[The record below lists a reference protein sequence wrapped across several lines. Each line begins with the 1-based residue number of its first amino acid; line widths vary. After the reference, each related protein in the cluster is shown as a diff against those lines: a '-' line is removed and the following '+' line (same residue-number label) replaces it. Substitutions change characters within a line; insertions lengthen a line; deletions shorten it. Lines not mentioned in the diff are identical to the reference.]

1 MSLHPASL
9 LSPAEH
15 STNLL
20 QLLDLQIARGLIGM
34 YTPQKIY
41 SSIADLL
48 LIEQVVQTTA
58 EVVNFA
64 LGAPT
69 TSSARGR
76 TVSRTNKYSE
86 FTEFVSNVI
95 ERAEA
100 TVSDVLVSLIY
111 IQRAKPYLSV
121 QTEEWALHRVFLGAL
136 IVASKYTNDSTLK
149 NIHWAMVTSTFGK
162 RDIGRIEREFIEVLD
177 WDFAVTEADLL
188 VVRDALLHLL
198 PAQRT
203 SVASVHTETHGVS
216 PPSSP
221 VTSDSDS
228 SESSHW
234 SDDESDSD
242 SHSTPATSPGPFTPS
257 HAIFSPARPHSTSAK
272 PLDTVLDTLQHS
284 FWNAP
289 HHPLSVHVVA

>member
-9 LSPAEH
+9 VSPTQH
-15 STNLL
+15 SPKLL
-20 QLLDLQIARGLIGM
+20 ELLDLKIARG
-34 YTPQKIY
+34 
-41 SSIADLL
+41 

-69 TSSARGR
+69 TSTSRGR
-76 TVSRTNKYSE
+76 TVSRTSMYSE
-86 FTEFVSNVI
+86 FTQFVSEVI
-95 ERAEA
+95 ERAEV
-100 TVSDVLVSLIY
+100 TVSDILVTLIY
-111 IQRAKPYLSV
+111 IQRARPYLSV

-149 NIHWAMVTSTFGK
+149 NIHWAMVTATFGK

-177 WDFAVTEADLL
+177 WDLSVTEADLM

-203 SVASVHTETHGVS
+203 ATTTVRSEIVGV
-216 PPSSP
+216 PLPSSP
-221 VTSDSDS
+221 VTSESDS

-234 SDDESDSD
+234 SDDDSDSD
-242 SHSTPATSPGPFTPS
+242 SHSTPATSPGPLTPS
-257 HAIFSPARPHSTSAK
+257 HAVFSAAQPHPTK
-272 PLDTVLDTLQHS
+272 PKGSVLDALKHP
-284 FWNAP
+284 FWHAP
-289 HHPLSVHVVA
+289 RHPLSVQVVA